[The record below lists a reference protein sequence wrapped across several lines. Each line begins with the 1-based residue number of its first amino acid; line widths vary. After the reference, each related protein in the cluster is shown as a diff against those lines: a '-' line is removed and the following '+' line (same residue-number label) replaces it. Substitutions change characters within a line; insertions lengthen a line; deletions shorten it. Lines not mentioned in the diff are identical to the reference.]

1 MRLFTAASLILG
13 LALTHGFR
21 SKKTCGAKG
30 LSTQIVN
37 GEDADQCEW
46 KWQVGLTRSSGNGL
60 PFCGGML
67 VSDEW
72 VLTAAHCCSRPDFWV
87 VAGDWKPKQAS
98 SKKQKVRAAVVVGH
112 PDYNSRSSEWDFAM
126 VKLASPM
133 NMNGCVGTVCLP
145 SEDDA
150 IKPGST
156 CWITGWGTLQSGG
169 SQPDVLQEAKV
180 KIISGRDCVN
190 KFDYT
195 ASQIDDESMICAQG
209 KNAAGNIT
217 DACQG
222 DSGGPLVCEQGGSWY
237 VHGATSWGFGCAGR
251 TYPGIWARVTAARSW
266 IDAVMSGTY
275 TTPEPLKCPSWSA
288 YTYPDSDGDCKCPGS
303 KKCSVS
309 GGSSW
314 DCPSSSGIGGWGGRY
329 FLPTCTDCQC
339 YSTR

>member
-1 MRLFTAASLILG
+1 MRWFTAASVSLG
-13 LALTHGFR
+13 FTLTHGFR
-21 SKKTCGAKG
+21 SRKTCGAKG

-46 KWQVGLTRSSGNGL
+46 KWQVGLSQSSANVL

-72 VLTAAHCCSRPDFWV
+72 VLTAAHCCDRPDFWV
-87 VAGDWKPKQAS
+87 VAGDWKPKQSS
-98 SKKQKVRAAVVVGH
+98 SKKQKVRAAEVIQH
-112 PDYNSRSSEWDFAM
+112 PEYDSRSSAWDFAM
-126 VKLASPM
+126 VKLASPI
-133 NMNGCVGTVCLP
+133 NINGCVGTVCLP
-145 SEDDA
+145 SEDDV
-150 IKPGST
+150 IRPGSM
-156 CWITGWGTLQSGG
+156 CWITGWGSLRSGG

-209 KNAAGNIT
+209 RDAAGNIT

-237 VHGATSWGFGCAGR
+237 IHGATSWGIGCAGR

-266 IDAVMSGTY
+266 IDAVMSGARP
-275 TTPEPLKCPSWSA
+275 TPKPSEPSYCSTCERYGCRWSI
-288 YTYPDSDGDCKCPGS
+288 CRQ
-303 KKCSVS
+303 CSA
-309 GGSSW
+309 
-314 DCPSSSGIGGWGGRY
+314 CR
-329 FLPTCTDCQC
+329 
-339 YSTR
+339 